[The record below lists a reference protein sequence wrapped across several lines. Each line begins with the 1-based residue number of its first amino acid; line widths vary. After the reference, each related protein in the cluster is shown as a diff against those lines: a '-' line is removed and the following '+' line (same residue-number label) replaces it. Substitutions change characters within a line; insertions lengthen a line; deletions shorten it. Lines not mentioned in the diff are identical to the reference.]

1 MLHINQ
7 GSFQYFASV
16 GWSRELVL
24 HPDPHKQPGG
34 GSTASGRAQLAPR
47 RLKGHQ
53 EGLANPHPHPHHH
66 PQPHPHPHPHPNPK
80 PNPNPDQVNPA
91 LAHGMAHA
99 VGTVEPG
106 KLADLV
112 LWKCAHISPY
122 ISPYNSPYIS
132 PYLVLWKCALPSWS
146 PAATHP

>member
-1 MLHINQ
+1 
-7 GSFQYFASV
+7 
-16 GWSRELVL
+16 
-24 HPDPHKQPGG
+24 
-34 GSTASGRAQLAPR
+34 
-47 RLKGHQ
+47 
-53 EGLANPHPHPHHH
+53 
-66 PQPHPHPHPHPNPK
+66 
-80 PNPNPDQVNPA
+80 
-91 LAHGMAHA
+91 MAHA

-146 PAATHP
+146 PAATHS